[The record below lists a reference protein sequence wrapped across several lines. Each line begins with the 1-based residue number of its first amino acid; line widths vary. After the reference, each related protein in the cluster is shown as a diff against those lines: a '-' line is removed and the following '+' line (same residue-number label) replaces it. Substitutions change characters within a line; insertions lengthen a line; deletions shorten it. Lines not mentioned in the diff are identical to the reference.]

1 MRPSNQDPE
10 KMGCV
15 FGPGNPHHD
24 NKALKVFISYIFVN
38 FTENAV
44 KNVTYKHVKMS
55 KHLKGVVFKGV

>member
-1 MRPSNQDPE
+1 
-10 KMGCV
+10 MGCV

-55 KHLKGVVFKGV
+55 KHLKGVLFKGV